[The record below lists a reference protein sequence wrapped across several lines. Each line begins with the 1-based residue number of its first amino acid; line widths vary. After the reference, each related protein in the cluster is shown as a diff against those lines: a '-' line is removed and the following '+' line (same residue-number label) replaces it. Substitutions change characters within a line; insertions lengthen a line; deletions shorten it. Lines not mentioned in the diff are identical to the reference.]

1 MTRFYVLMLAVSVL
15 VIPETAAA
23 YVGPGAGL
31 SLLSALWAL
40 LLALFT
46 ALVFA
51 VAWPLRQLLRR
62 RRAEREASQRDT
74 AGYDRAEVGPR
85 KA

>member
-1 MTRFYVLMLAVSVL
+1 MSRFYLLMLGVSVL
-15 VIPETAAA
+15 VIPEAAAA

-62 RRAEREASQRDT
+62 RRAEQKTAPQRAPD
-74 AGYDRAEVGPR
+74 YDRATPPSR
-85 KA
+85 RA